1 MVIYKI
7 SIYLFDPDRY
17 YLFDRKIFV
26 FIIVQM
32 EITHY
37 PKIEI
42 QAILEKGTAI
52 QNEDFLVIQDNIL
65 GVFDGA
71 TSLNSR
77 TFGRERTGGTIASR
91 TAGAVFKMN
100 HFPLNQLACQAND
113 AIMAQMVFNGVDTSR
128 KENLWSTSAAVV
140 RLKDQSLEWVQAGDA
155 VIILIYEDGSHRVLV
170 DREDHDHETLTLWKE
185 LVRTHLPG
193 DGKAPMAQEEGRQP
207 DQQQVIDLIRGK
219 LGRQIRKVRSG
230 MNITYGVLNGEKAAE
245 AFLNQGE
252 EPLDRVAHVL
262 IFTDGLS
269 IPQPEPKPHKDFTD
283 LVRTYLNLGL
293 EGLKQM
299 IRSQEEKDPHCLAF
313 PRFKCHDDIAAIA
326 VRF

>member
-1 MVIYKI
+1 
-7 SIYLFDPDRY
+7 
-17 YLFDRKIFV
+17 
-26 FIIVQM
+26 M
-32 EITHY
+32 EIKHY

-42 QAILEKGTAI
+42 QTILEKGTAI

-71 TSLNSR
+71 TSLNGQK
-77 TFGRERTGGTIASR
+77 FGQEGTGGNIASR
-91 TAGAVFKMN
+91 TAGAVFKKN

-113 AIMAQMVFNGVDTSR
+113 AIMAQMVSNGVDTSK

-140 RLKDQSLEWVQAGDA
+140 RVKNQSLEWIQSGDA

-170 DREDHDHETLTLWKE
+170 DREDHDHETLALWKN

-193 DGKAPMAQEEGRQP
+193 TGKAQGPLPQGHQAAP
-207 DQQQVIDLIRGK
+207 QQVIDLMRGK
-219 LGRQIRKVRSG
+219 LAGQIRKIRSE

-245 AFLNQGE
+245 AFLHHGE

-269 IPQPEPKPHKDFTD
+269 IPQPEPGPHKDFND
-283 LVRTYLNLGL
+283 LVKTYLNLGL

-326 VRF
+326 VSF

>member
-1 MVIYKI
+1 
-7 SIYLFDPDRY
+7 
-17 YLFDRKIFV
+17 
-26 FIIVQM
+26 M
-32 EITHY
+32 EIKHY

-42 QAILEKGTAI
+42 QTILEKGTAI

-71 TSLNSR
+71 TSLNR
-77 TFGRERTGGTIASR
+77 QKFGRDRTGGTIASR

-113 AIMAQMVFNGVDTSR
+113 AIMAQMVSNGVDTSK
-128 KENLWSTSAAVV
+128 KENLWCTSAAVV
-140 RLKDQSLEWVQAGDA
+140 RLKDQSLEWVQTGDA
-155 VIILIYEDGSHRVLV
+155 VIIFIYEDGSHKVMV
-170 DREDHDHETLTLWKE
+170 DRKDHDHETLTLWKE
-185 LVRTHLPG
+185 LVRTHLPVAEKAHRFQE
-193 DGKAPMAQEEGRQP
+193 DGHQADR
-207 DQQQVIDLIRGK
+207 QQVIDLMRGK
-219 LGRQIRKVRSG
+219 MARQISKVRSG

-269 IPQPEPKPHKDFTD
+269 IPQPEPEPHKDFTD
-283 LVRTYLNLGL
+283 LVGTYLNLGL

-299 IRSQEEKDPHCLAF
+299 IRTQEEKDPHCLAF